1 MATAPAADIID
12 LRLIVKKLL
21 ARWWWFVITCGI
33 AGACG
38 VAYLKV
44 TPKSYAVEA
53 KMLMGEGSRDGFG
66 GQKED
71 FLKGM
76 SLVKGS
82 SQLEDDIALMT
93 SRSNM
98 IKTLQRLDF
107 GVSYYETKNFM
118 TNERYDYPP
127 FRVSLDTAAVVVT
140 SLPIHVKVDRS
151 ANTYRVT
158 AEGEN
163 VRLYNNQTQEL
174 MDEFIE
180 EYKLDVTQKIGEP
193 FVGDHLNFK
202 IEFPEDREYDSGT
215 DYFFKINSLEAQYMN
230 YSARLGVELPD
241 DDGHIIKLSLSGPV
255 PSKEAAFIDKL
266 METYIAWEL
275 HKQQQK
281 GIRTIDFI
289 DTQIG
294 TVSDSLAS
302 AEEEIERTR
311 GNSPVLG
318 TAEGA
323 VEALL
328 QEKSRLQDEQS
339 RIKSRRTYCASI
351 IQRMRSSDDVR
362 DFPPPTGFDEPAL
375 NSLIVD
381 ISRLTAEID
390 AQGVQTGSRTNPTL
404 IAMQRRRKNL
414 LTQLEQTA
422 QNILSQA
429 DIQYNEISGRIGNIS
444 YQLGQMPEEA
454 RLMGISERKFD
465 LSESLYNYLME
476 KRAEAGIAIASDEID
491 KHVVDEAR
499 IQGGGPIG
507 PDKKVVLGG
516 ALLLGLLIPIAF
528 IMGRDFFNDKIAD
541 LDDLKRATDL
551 PLLAMIP
558 ASKRKRISADEP
570 KSMLAEAF
578 RTVRINLQYLNADVP
593 RQVIGFTSSSSGEGK
608 TFCAV
613 NLATVMAL
621 GGKKVVIVDADMRR
635 PNVART
641 LGMDDS
647 TGLSTWLIGEAGL
660 DGIVRHTDV
669 PGMDMIS
676 AGPIPP
682 NPSEL
687 AESPRM
693 TELMKSLRERYDH
706 VIVDASPIG
715 LVSEFVVLMGHLD
728 VSLYVVRERRT
739 RRGGLRLI
747 NELVKAGKV
756 GRVDLLMND
765 VKSDQAE
772 GYGYYTK

>member
-1 MATAPAADIID
+1 MASTPAADIID
-12 LRLIVKKLL
+12 LRAILKKILR
-21 ARWWWFVITCGI
+21 RWWWFVITCGI

-44 TPKSYAVEA
+44 TPKYFMVQAR
-53 KMLMGEGSRDGFG
+53 MLMGEGNKNGF

-93 SRSNM
+93 SRSNV

-107 GVSYYETKNFM
+107 SVNYYETKNFL

-127 FRVSLDTAAVVVT
+127 FRVTLDSAAVVVT
-140 SLPIHVKVDRS
+140 SIPIHVKVDR
-151 ANTYRVT
+151 AAKTYRVT

-163 VRLYNNQTQEL
+163 VRLYNTQTREL

-180 EYKLDVTQKIGEP
+180 KYDLDVTQTIGEP

-202 IEFPEDREYDSGT
+202 IDFPEDREYDSRT

-230 YSARLGVELPD
+230 YSTRLSVELPE
-241 DDGHIIKLSLSGPV
+241 DDGHIVKLSLSGPV
-255 PSKEAAFIDKL
+255 PSKEAAFINKL
-266 METYIAWEL
+266 METYIEWEL

-281 GIRTIDFI
+281 GLRTIDFI
-289 DTQIG
+289 DKQVD
-294 TVSDSLAS
+294 TVSVSLEA
-302 AEEEIERTR
+302 AEHELEQNR

-318 TAEGA
+318 SSTGA

-328 QEKSRLQDEQS
+328 QEKSRLQDEQY

-351 IQRMRSSDDVR
+351 IQRLRSSDDVR

-375 NSLIVD
+375 NSLIID

-390 AQGVQTGSRTNPTL
+390 VQIAQTGSRTNPTL
-404 IAMQRRRKNL
+404 LAMQRRRKNL
-414 LTQLEQTA
+414 LSQLEQTA
-422 QNILSQA
+422 QSIMQQA
-429 DIQYNEISGRIGNIS
+429 DIAYSEITSRIGNIS
-444 YQLGQMPEEA
+444 FQLGQMPEEER
-454 RLMGISERKFD
+454 RLGVSTRKFK
-465 LSESLYNYLME
+465 LSEDLYTYLME
-476 KRAEAGIAIASDEID
+476 KRAEAGIAIASDEVD
-491 KHVVDEAR
+491 KHIVDEAR
-499 IQGGGPIG
+499 IQGAGPIG

-516 ALLLGLLIPIAF
+516 ALLLGLLVPIGF
-528 IMGRDFFNDKIAD
+528 ILGRDFLNDRIAD
-541 LDDLKRATDL
+541 LDDLKRATSL
-551 PLLAMIP
+551 PLLATIP
-558 ASKRKRISADEP
+558 ASKRKRVMPEEP

-621 GGKKVVIVDADMRR
+621 GGKRVVIVDADMRR
-635 PNVART
+635 PNVVRT
-641 LGMDDS
+641 MGMEDAA
-647 TGLSTWLIGEAGL
+647 GLSTWLIGEARL
-660 DGIVRHTDV
+660 DEVVRRTDV
-669 PGMDMIS
+669 PGLDIVG

-687 AESPRM
+687 AESARM
-693 TELMKSLRERYDH
+693 TELMKALRERYDH

-728 VSLYVVRERRT
+728 VSLYVVREGRT
-739 RRGGLRLI
+739 RRSALRLI
-747 NELVKAGKV
+747 NDLVSAGKA
-756 GRVDLLMND
+756 GRVDLLLND
-765 VKSDQAE
+765 VRSDTAE